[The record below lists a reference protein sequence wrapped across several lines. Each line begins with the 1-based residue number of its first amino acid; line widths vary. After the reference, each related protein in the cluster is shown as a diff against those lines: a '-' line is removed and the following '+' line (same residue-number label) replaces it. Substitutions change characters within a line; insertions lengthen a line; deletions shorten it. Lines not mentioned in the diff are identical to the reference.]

1 MAQAAAAA
9 AAAISALG
17 ADPQLSRMECDL
29 LRDQIK
35 KQDSELKIAK
45 QRERELQRQLEQV
58 QQQRD
63 QLLNK
68 ESDGGNWFARRVV
81 DLEREQSEWNTE
93 KQSVEVKISILVTD
107 LSVILLSYT
116 CITVYMYIYII
127 CIHYIYN
134 IYIVYCYFSLGSI
147 ICLIACLSLV
157 NPVMGR

>member
-1 MAQAAAAA
+1 M
-9 AAAISALG
+9 
-17 ADPQLSRMECDL
+17 
-29 LRDQIK
+29 
-35 KQDSELKIAK
+35 
-45 QRERELQRQLEQV
+45 
-58 QQQRD
+58 
-63 QLLNK
+63 
-68 ESDGGNWFARRVV
+68 

-116 CITVYMYIYII
+116 CIQCICIYIYII
-127 CIHYIYN
+127 CIHYIYI